1 MSKSKI
7 GKFGLKLDQV
17 DEIESALEK
26 INGRASSWVID
37 THKEVLEAANNAEQQ
52 FDAVLLPKTYR
63 VGATATTYG
72 YAPGR
77 GYSYGVASTEI
88 QFRRF
93 ADGWRVMSVSRVT
106 LYPSDSRAMKVK
118 VALTAQQAEKIKEI
132 TLSRFAYQPEKQAA

>member
-1 MSKSKI
+1 MSKSTI

-17 DEIESALEK
+17 EEIESALEK
-26 INGRASSWVID
+26 INGRASIWVID

-93 ADGWRVMSVSRVT
+93 ADGWRVMNVSRVK
-106 LYPSDSRAMKVK
+106 LYPADSRALKVK
-118 VALTAQQAEKIKEI
+118 IAITPQQAEKIREV
-132 TLSRFAYQPEKQAA
+132 TTNRFAYQPEKQVA